1 MMRQD
6 VSAAISAGGTG
17 LLNLRRGGAGV
28 IHPRA
33 PAAVDESDAR
43 GGVTDAL
50 TDDVLVARARAGDR
64 DAFAL
69 LVTRYQDRVHSITR
83 AFVREP
89 DDALDLVQETFV
101 KAFQGLPR
109 FRGGS
114 SFYTWLYRIAVN
126 NCKDFLR
133 RRAVRPSIS
142 LEEELLQD
150 AGSEPASHHPHADP
164 AGMAEREELCAVVQ
178 AAVAMLPE
186 KLRLAIV
193 LHDIEGVPQREVAEI
208 LKCPVGTVKSHVFR
222 GRRQLRKLL
231 GDYVGDKD

>member
-1 MMRQD
+1 MRQD

-43 GGVTDAL
+43 GGVADAL

>member
-33 PAAVDESDAR
+33 PAAVDESDAQ
-43 GGVTDAL
+43 A
-50 TDDVLVARARAGDR
+50 VLPTRSRMTCSSHARAGDR
-64 DAFAL
+64 DAFASGDAL
-69 LVTRYQDRVHSITR
+69 SRPRHSITR

-101 KAFQGLPR
+101 KAFQGCR
-109 FRGGS
+109 AS
-114 SFYTWLYRIAVN
+114 A
-126 NCKDFLR
+126 
-133 RRAVRPSIS
+133 AVRVSTLALSDRRQQLQGFPAPTRGAPSIS

-164 AGMAEREELCAVVQ
+164 AGNSRARAVRRGSGRRGDATRE
-178 AAVAMLPE
+178 AAP
-186 KLRLAIV
+186 RHRH
-193 LHDIEGVPQREVAEI
+193 HDIEGFP
-208 LKCPVGTVKSHVFR
+208 S
-222 GRRQLRKLL
+222 GRWP
-231 GDYVGDKD
+231 GS